1 MKSLWVIFA
10 VYNFLLPTLPCTS
23 INPLALYLILYTHLH
38 PIGCLL
44 EDKEVSVRQWLSS
57 KPMILAAMAS
67 LQWKQIKQR
76 MDMKIRLNFSEFV
89 SWLTKIKL
97 NENEGL

>member
-1 MKSLWVIFA
+1 
-10 VYNFLLPTLPCTS
+10 
-23 INPLALYLILYTHLH
+23 
-38 PIGCLL
+38 
-44 EDKEVSVRQWLSS
+44 
-57 KPMILAAMAS
+57 MILAAMAS